1 MRQAAGNEGY
11 GVCTK
16 RNEQKHQQH
25 EQPMK
30 ALFLPSQRRNQRGQ
44 TQRENRKRRERRPS
58 GVDGFGRKKVSQRR
72 DICFSE
78 QRQNRGV
85 AQIADVG
92 NTVVG
97 ISYVY
102 LRKAHGQ
109 LGKERVEQKPRQQN
123 EQRLKA
129 ASDQRRQR
137 VAIQRAVNQQHQK
150 QQNRRLQI
158 ALV

>member
-1 MRQAAGNEGY
+1 MGN
-11 GVCTK
+11 
-16 RNEQKHQQH
+16 
-25 EQPMK
+25 
-30 ALFLPSQRRNQRGQ
+30 A
-44 TQRENRKRRERRPS
+44 
-58 GVDGFGRKKVSQRR
+58 
-72 DICFSE
+72 
-78 QRQNRGV
+78 
-85 AQIADVG
+85 
-92 NTVVG
+92 VVG